1 MALIRWLTTL
11 DLYPTIQV
19 VIFTGE
25 STLERN
31 PGSAGGGVKICLVI
45 QGKGHAL
52 FASDACQTGEPTSF
66 QGFYGFYDGEV
77 SGVEAGRVEI
87 GAVGA

>member
-31 PGSAGGGVKICLVI
+31 PGSAGGGVKICLGI

-52 FASDACQTGEPTSF
+52 FAIDARQTGEPAFF
-66 QGFYGFYDGEV
+66 QGFYGFDDGEV
-77 SGVEAGRVEI
+77 SGVEASLVEI
-87 GAVGA
+87 AAVRA